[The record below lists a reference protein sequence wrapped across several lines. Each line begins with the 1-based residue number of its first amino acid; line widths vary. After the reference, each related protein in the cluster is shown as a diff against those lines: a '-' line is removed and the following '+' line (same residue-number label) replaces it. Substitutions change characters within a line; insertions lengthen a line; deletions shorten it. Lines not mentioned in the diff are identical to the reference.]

1 MTEQQQKGVYLLI
14 PEIYEYITLYA
25 KGTFRCEQI
34 KVLKWE
40 IILNYS
46 AGMMSLQ
53 ESLQQRVKRRRRR
66 DDRNRGWRKGHKPKK
81 QGSL

>member
-1 MTEQQQKGVYLLI
+1 MPQ
-14 PEIYEYITLYA
+14 IYEYLTLYSKRA
-25 KGTFRCEQI
+25 FRREQV

-66 DDRNRGWRKGHKPKK
+66 DDRNGGWRKGHKLKK
-81 QGSL
+81 QESL

>member
-1 MTEQQQKGVYLLI
+1 MWANKGLKMGDY
-14 PEIYEYITLYA
+14 PELFSHDVIAWWHVT
-25 KGTFRCEQI
+25 
-34 KVLKWE
+34 
-40 IILNYS
+40 
-46 AGMMSLQ
+46 GMMSLQ